1 MRELRTG
8 NKAWGSTVA
17 TGKRDW
23 KEENRDEREENQRE
37 RFRKGTKQEEN

>member
-1 MRELRTG
+1 MG
-8 NKAWGSTVA
+8 NKTWGSTVKA

-37 RFRKGTKQEEN
+37 RFRKGTKREEN